1 VGLSK
6 VVNFLRDHAGALSLF
21 SCLFSSHL
29 VLFCFCFVAGLKDDD
44 LYRELWKLCA
54 GPLVD
59 VPRTGDRVFY
69 FPQGHMEQVCIWFF
83 FSLFLFF
90 FFVAV
95 FGVVVVFLS
104 LLYLH
109 TKTLRP
115 SGLFFF
121 FFFFCFCTVASI
133 YGSGIEPGN
142 SPFQSPGQ
150 DFLPCCEHSVV
161 GTVVFVPLCC
171 CFFLVPFLFG

>member
-1 VGLSK
+1 MGLSK

-95 FGVVVVFLS
+95 FKGCIGVAFGVSGEDLGWVCSSASWPS
-104 LLYLH
+104 LIAI
-109 TKTLRP
+109 
-115 SGLFFF
+115 G
-121 FFFFCFCTVASI
+121 
-133 YGSGIEPGN
+133 
-142 SPFQSPGQ
+142 PFW
-150 DFLPCCEHSVV
+150 
-161 GTVVFVPLCC
+161 
-171 CFFLVPFLFG
+171 